1 MIVDRFQGDP
11 KLILTD
17 DGVDIKYSGGNPI
30 MDAGLEN
37 LAQISLLTAP
47 GWWGNSLLDND
58 DQKLGSNFEEVANG
72 ILNLQKLNDTEQAAE
87 AALDNP
93 AFGKVTPIVTNP
105 ADSTLQAKILIEPPG
120 QDIETIILTRNGINW
135 QNQAIDP
142 AYRRIT

>member
-1 MIVDRFQGDP
+1 MINDRFQGDP

-17 DGVDIKYSGGNPI
+17 DGADILYSGGNPV

-47 GWWGNSLLDND
+47 GWWGNSLLDDD

-72 ILNLQKLNDTEQAAE
+72 ILNLQLLNDISQAAE

-93 AFGKVTPIVTNP
+93 AFGKVTSTVTNP
-105 ADSTLQAKILIEPPG
+105 ADSTIKIENLIEPPG

-142 AYRRIT
+142 AYLRI